1 MIRDLSMLYF
11 EHAELYDEMY
21 KVIFDYDEQFR
32 IVDRYMKERNFNKV
46 LEVTCGTGR
55 LVKRLYE
62 NGYDVTGLDFSDE
75 MLKIAKERV
84 PEVDFILD
92 DMRDFDIGQEFDT
105 IVSLGHGFAHMV
117 NDDDITKA
125 LECFNDHLKD
135 GGLLIIDNFDGL
147 QTIKGFEKYSRTT
160 DKVRLKD
167 KAIKRKNAVE
177 WNIGT
182 GISWN
187 WKCDY
192 IVKQHGEIV
201 DMFRDEQI
209 LRSFLKS
216 ELDYFLKNNGF
227 EVVKFDKDRFLHI
240 AEKIG

>member
-32 IVDRYMKERNFNKV
+32 IVDKQMKKRNLNKV
-46 LEVTCGTGR
+46 LEVSCGTGR
-55 LVKRLYE
+55 LVKILYQ
-62 NGYDVTGLDFSDE
+62 NGYDAMGLDFSEE
-75 MLKIAKERV
+75 MLEIARKRV
-84 PEVDFILD
+84 PEVDFILA
-92 DMRDFDIGQEFDT
+92 DMRDFDIDQEFDT
-105 IVSLGHGFAHMV
+105 IVSLGHGFGHLV
-117 NDDDITKA
+117 KDDDITNA
-125 LECFNDHLKD
+125 LECFYDHLED
-135 GGLLIIDNFDGL
+135 GGLLIVDNFDGL

-167 KAIKRKNAVE
+167 KVIERKNVVE

-187 WKCDY
+187 WKCEY
-192 IVKQHGEIV
+192 VIKQDGKI
-201 DMFRDEQI
+201 DDRFRDEQI

-216 ELDYFLKNNGF
+216 ELDYFLKNSGF
-227 EVVKFDKDRFLHI
+227 EVVKFDKDRFLHM
-240 AEKIG
+240 AEKTG